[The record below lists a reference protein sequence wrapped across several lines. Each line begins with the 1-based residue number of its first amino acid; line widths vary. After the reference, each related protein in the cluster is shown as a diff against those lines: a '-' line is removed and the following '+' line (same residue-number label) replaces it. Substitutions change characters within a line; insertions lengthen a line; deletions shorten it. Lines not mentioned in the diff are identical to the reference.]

1 MITFICR
8 RLFSLI
14 PLLLVVSLLVSLL
27 MYLAP
32 GDFLTQARASKD
44 ISPELIAQQE
54 RQLGLVDAAGEPT
67 RWFVRYG
74 RWLANVSPI
83 KYGPWVGE
91 EERGLHFGSP
101 YFGESWTYKVEVLSL
116 LKQRVPATFLLSL
129 TSITFAWMIAIPLGV
144 LAAIYKDSI
153 FDRISALLAYAALSI
168 PEFFLAILAVYFAA
182 VTGLFPEGGR
192 SSVASEF
199 YSPAL
204 QLVDYAYHLI
214 LPTIVLGLGGV
225 AGMMR
230 IMRANFIDYMRSEFV
245 TATRAK
251 GLKERVIMFKHV
263 LRNAIN
269 PLLTSFGY
277 AFSSLLSGALLVE
290 NVMNYPGLGQLI
302 FDALMRED
310 QYVVMAGVVMG
321 VFMLVLGNLLA
332 DLLLA
337 WSDPRIR
344 LEGPSRNGGGSSAT
358 KGLLVWLILLGVLL
372 LEILLESFAP
382 VWLAGIGTVL
392 KYLGMGVALVLA
404 LTCVALVAY
413 CVYTL
418 TRNLLGQVLRRPA
431 GAISL
436 SVLFVLYL
444 GALLAPF
451 LAPYPITQ
459 QNLASP
465 YHPPSGLVWQDG
477 GLQVKL
483 YEQVEA
489 GSSRYVQKEGAAGT
503 TPLRFLVQTE
513 PYRLFGLLPLEH
525 SLFGIA
531 SDHPAARFYLLG
543 ADDTG
548 RDIFSR
554 LLHGSRISLSIGL
567 IGVSITLMMGFFVGA
582 LSGYFGGTFDFIS
595 MRLVELLMSVPTLY
609 LLLALRSAL
618 IEPGLS
624 PVQVYM
630 VIVVILAILGWA
642 GTARIIRGMT
652 LSIRNRPFVLAAEC
666 MGQSPVRIIVQHILP
681 NVSSYLLVAATL
693 SIPGYILGEAALS
706 FLGLGIVEPSAS
718 WGLMLKQSQGNMI
731 VFFMNFWWMLAPGF
745 AIFAT
750 VIAYNVFG
758 DVLRDCVDPKMQIR

>member
-1 MITFICR
+1 MTAFILR
-8 RLFSLI
+8 RLFSLV

-32 GDFLTQARASKD
+32 GDFLTQARAAKD
-44 ISPELIAQQE
+44 ISPELIEQQE
-54 RQLGLVDAAGEPT
+54 RQLGLVDAQGEPT

-83 KYGPWVGE
+83 KYGPWVGQD
-91 EERGLHFGSP
+91 ERGLHFGWP

-116 LKQRVPATFLLSL
+116 LKQRVPATFLLSF

-153 FDRISALLAYAALSI
+153 FDRISALFAYAALSI

-192 SSVASEF
+192 SSVESEF
-199 YSPAL
+199 YTPAA
-204 QLVDYAYHLI
+204 QFVDYAYHLI

-230 IMRANFIDYMRSEFV
+230 VMRANFIDYMRSEFV
-245 TATRAK
+245 TASRAK
-251 GLKERVIMFKHV
+251 GLRERVIMFKHV

-321 VFMLVLGNLLA
+321 VVMLVIGNLLA

-344 LEGPSRNGGGSSAT
+344 LEGPSVRSSHRTASQGWSIWIFLLGILFLEIVLELYAP
-358 KGLLVWLILLGVLL
+358 GLLSV
-372 LEILLESFAP
+372 
-382 VWLAGIGTVL
+382 IGTIL
-392 KYLGMGVALVLA
+392 KYLGLVLVALLAMSCVVL
-404 LTCVALVAY
+404 VSY
-413 CVYTL
+413 CVY
-418 TRNLLGQVLRRPA
+418 NLSRSLFGQVLRRPS
-431 GAISL
+431 GAAAL
-436 SVLFVLYL
+436 AVLCTLYF
-444 GALLAPF
+444 GALFAPF
-451 LAPYPITQ
+451 LAPYPMAK
-459 QNLASP
+459 QNLSSP
-465 YHPPSGLVWQDG
+465 YHPPSGLVWKDG

-483 YEQVEA
+483 YEKAES
-489 GSSRYVQKEGAAGT
+489 GSSRYKQRDGDAGT
-503 TPLRFLVQTE
+503 APLRFLVKAE
-513 PYRLFGLLPLEH
+513 PYRLLGLIPLEH
-525 SLFGIA
+525 KFFGVE
-531 SDHPAARFYLLG
+531 SDDPSARFYLLG

-554 LLHGSRISLSIGL
+554 LLYGSRISLSIGL

-582 LSGYFGGTFDFIS
+582 LSGFFGGTFDFIS
-595 MRLVELLMSVPTLY
+595 MRLVELLMSIPTLY

-618 IEPGLS
+618 VDPGLS

-630 VIVVILAILGWA
+630 VIVIILAMLGWA

-652 LSIRNRPFVLAAEC
+652 LSIRNRPFVLAAES
-666 MGQSPVRIIVQHILP
+666 MGQPAVKTIIRHILP

-758 DVLRDCVDPKMQIR
+758 DVLRDCVDPKMQTR